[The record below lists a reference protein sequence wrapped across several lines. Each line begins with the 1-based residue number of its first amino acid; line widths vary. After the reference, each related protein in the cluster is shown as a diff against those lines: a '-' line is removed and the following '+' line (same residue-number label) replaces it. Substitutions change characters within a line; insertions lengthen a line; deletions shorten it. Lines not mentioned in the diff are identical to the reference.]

1 VGQLPGLT
9 VLASLQDWP
18 HSLRGNVSP
27 ADGMPIR
34 FDRQVSAGPSAQM
47 RRWGRLIPR
56 RNAIYSLLS
65 FTLGLALL
73 AIFAFSSRRCSRAR
87 VVFSCNFIGQEN
99 TRVRRTTTSQPVSL
113 QSNCTSTGGTPV
125 TPAPSRRACAMTTR
139 GVTQRM
145 SYYSDGGITAP
156 KRARTKGGAAL
167 VLGRLCLLSSRS
179 PLSLRRYL
187 ALSGGLVYGPPR
199 GEHGGL
205 AW

>member
-99 TRVRRTTTSQPVSL
+99 TKADDNVPTCQPTVQL
-113 QSNCTSTGGTPV
+113 HVHGRNGGNPSTKSPGT
-125 TPAPSRRACAMTTR
+125 CAMTTR